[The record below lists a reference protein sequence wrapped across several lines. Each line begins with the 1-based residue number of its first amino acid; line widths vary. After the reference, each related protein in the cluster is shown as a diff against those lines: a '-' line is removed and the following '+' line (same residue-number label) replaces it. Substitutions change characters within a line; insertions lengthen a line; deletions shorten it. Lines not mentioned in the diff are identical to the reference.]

1 MFVRAKCIPE
11 MRKNQVYELGVALEG
26 NTLDISQ
33 TECGC
38 PAGKGPRGSCKHI
51 AALCY
56 TLADFCQLGVVPE
69 FLTCTDRLQQ
79 WNWHHA
85 QRIDLIPVHQLGAH
99 CRELVPPKKK
109 SSGAQMFFD
118 PHPLPQRSADPAA
131 LEQLHCELHVLTPES
146 LMPFSVFSFHA
157 LQKWHTIIVITILSM
172 EKCMCRLQILNPVM
186 HPSS

>member
-1 MFVRAKCIPE
+1 
-11 MRKNQVYELGVALEG
+11 MRKNRVYELGVALEG

-56 TLADFCQLGVVPE
+56 TLADFCRLGVVPE

-79 WNWHHA
+79 WNRPHA

-99 CRELVPPKKK
+99 RCELVPPKKK
-109 SSGAQMFFD
+109 SSGAQMIFD
-118 PHPLPQRSADPAA
+118 PRPLPQRSADPAA
-131 LEQLHCELHVLTPES
+131 LEQLRCELLTLGKS
-146 LMPFSVFSFHA
+146 YA
-157 LQKWHTIIVITILSM
+157 ILSVLIPCTAKVAHNHCYYNP
-172 EKCMCRLQILNPVM
+172 EHGKVYVQTPDIEPCDASQQLNPLISM
-186 HPSS
+186 LLQ